1 MLVALCA
8 HDGSK
13 DDLEEWAG
21 RHSARL
27 QDHDI
32 ISTGGTA
39 RMLEDKF
46 GFKVRALPSGPR
58 GGDVVLA
65 GLLATEPVGL
75 FIYLQDVT
83 RSYADWVDDAAL
95 NRQAILHNVPTAV
108 NKASAD
114 ALAHLLDWNS
124 TIQT

>member
-39 RMLEDKF
+39 RKLEDKF

-65 GLLATEPVGL
+65 GSSPLNPWACSFISRTSPGAT
-75 FIYLQDVT
+75 
-83 RSYADWVDDAAL
+83 
-95 NRQAILHNVPTAV
+95 PTG
-108 NKASAD
+108 SM
-114 ALAHLLDWNS
+114 
-124 TIQT
+124 TPP